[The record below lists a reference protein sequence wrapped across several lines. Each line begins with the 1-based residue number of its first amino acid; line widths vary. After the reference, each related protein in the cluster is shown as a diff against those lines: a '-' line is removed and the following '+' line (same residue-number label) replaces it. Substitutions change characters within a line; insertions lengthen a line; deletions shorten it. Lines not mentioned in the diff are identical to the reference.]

1 MAKGLDLQLDSDFGQ
16 RVQRRLRE
24 EPLIWLSTTGRDG
37 TPQPNPVW
45 FLWDGQ
51 SVLVYNR
58 SDAARLKHIESR
70 PRVALNF
77 NANGQGGDI
86 VVLTGRA
93 ELTPG
98 ERPSD
103 QHAEYIAKYRV
114 RMEQVSR
121 SVADFARSYP
131 VSLRVWPDNVRGY

>member
-24 EPLIWLSTTGRDG
+24 EPVIWLTTTGREG

-58 SDAARLKHIESR
+58 ADAARLKHIESR

-77 NANGQGGDI
+77 DGNGQGGDI
-86 VVLTGRA
+86 IVFTGRA

-98 ERPSD
+98 ETPSD
-103 QHAEYIAKYRV
+103 QHAEYVAKYRA
-114 RMEQVSR
+114 RMEQVSG
-121 SVADFARSYP
+121 SVANFARSYP
-131 VSLRVWPDNVRGY
+131 VSLRVWPDNVRGH

>member
-1 MAKGLDLQLDSDFGQ
+1 MANGFDLQLDSDFGQ

-24 EPLIWLSTTGRDG
+24 EPVIWLTTTGRDG

-58 SDAARLKHIESR
+58 SDAARLKHIASR

-77 NANGQGGDI
+77 NANAQGGDV

-93 ELTPG
+93 ELTQA
-98 ERPSD
+98 ETTSD
-103 QHAEYIAKYRV
+103 QHPEYLAKYRV
-114 RMEQVSR
+114 RMERVSG
-121 SVADFARSYP
+121 SVAEFARSYP